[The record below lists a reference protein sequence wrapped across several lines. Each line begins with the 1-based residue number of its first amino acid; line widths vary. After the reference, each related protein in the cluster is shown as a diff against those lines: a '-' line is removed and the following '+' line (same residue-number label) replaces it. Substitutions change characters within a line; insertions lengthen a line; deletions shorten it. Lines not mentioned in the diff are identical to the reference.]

1 MLDRHPPIVVVLN
14 QISVPTARQLMTT
27 LPGAQLYGLTGRTT
41 DVDVSFTDFGDTVR
55 QLYCQGVP
63 IIGLCATGIL
73 IRTLAPILT
82 DSKTEPPV
90 VAVAADGS
98 AVVPLL
104 GGITGVND
112 LAEQIAA
119 VLAIKPAITTT
130 GKLQFNTVLPAPPQ
144 GYRLANP
151 EHVKTFIADLIAGI
165 SVSLDGDA
173 PWLTASD
180 IPFCADGERQIIVTT
195 QAISG
200 SPAQLVYHPT
210 SLVLAIEK
218 PSQFTILEWIEI
230 IHHRLSA
237 ANLALAAVA
246 CIVLPKTPAGAAIA
260 SISTSLNLPI
270 RWVESPEWNQNL
282 TLIPLQ
288 TPNSQLL
295 APISPRPPVPQSPP
309 PLLSVLKRCFTW
321 GNPKNALFAP
331 NSPLPAPR
339 SLDILSATEPIDPNS
354 IGQPQGKLTI
364 VGTGPG
370 SAEWMS
376 PQVRQTIL
384 AATDLVGYH
393 TYLDLVKDL
402 SVGKQCHGSD
412 NRVELDRSRLA
423 LDLAASGKNVVV
435 VSSGDPGIYAM
446 AAAVLE
452 VLDKEAKPEWQ
463 TIDLKIA
470 PGISAMQAAA
480 AAVGAPLG
488 HDFCAISLSDI
499 LKPWEVVAA
508 RIAAAAEADFAIA
521 FYNPISSHRSWQL
534 AAAKEIL
541 MKSRSSTTPVI
552 LARNLGRSGQEV
564 KVVTLGEFAPE
575 SADMRTVILIG
586 SSQTRLIPRADGGSW
601 VYTPRSYQ

>member
-1 MLDRHPPIVVVLN
+1 MLDSPAQRLCQRSSPIVVVLN
-14 QISVPTARQLMTT
+14 QISVPTARQLMTA
-27 LPGAQLYGLTGRTT
+27 LPGAQLYGLAERTT
-41 DVDVSFTDFGDTVR
+41 DVDVSFTNFGDTVR
-55 QLYCQGVP
+55 QLYREGKP
-63 IIGLCATGIL
+63 LIGLCAAGIL
-73 IRTLAPILT
+73 IRTLAPVLSDT
-82 DSKTEPPV
+82 KTEPPV

-104 GGITGVND
+104 GGMTGVND

-119 VLAIKPAITTT
+119 VLDVQPAITTT
-130 GKLQFNTVLPAPPQ
+130 GKLQFNTVLPDPPA

-151 EHVKTFIADLIAGI
+151 QHVKAFIADLIAGV

-173 PWLTASD
+173 PWLLASE
-180 IPFCADGERQIIVTT
+180 IPFCADGERRITVTT
-195 QAISG
+195 QALLG
-200 SPAQLVYHPT
+200 SPEQLVYHPT
-210 SLVLAIEK
+210 SLVLAVAE
-218 PSQFTILEWIEI
+218 PSQFTVTRWIDI
-230 IHHRLSA
+230 IYDRLTT
-237 ANLALAAVA
+237 ANLAPAAIA
-246 CIVLPKTPAGAAIA
+246 CITLPNTTAGAAIA
-260 SISTSLNLPI
+260 EIGTSLKLPI
-270 RWVESPEWNQNL
+270 RFVDRSPPYADLTVISSDSNL
-282 TLIPLQ
+282 T
-288 TPNSQLL
+288 
-295 APISPRPPVPQSPP
+295 
-309 PLLSVLKRCFTW
+309 
-321 GNPKNALFAP
+321 
-331 NSPLPAPR
+331 
-339 SLDILSATEPIDPNS
+339 ILSATQPIELES
-354 IGQPQGKLTI
+354 IGRARGKLTV

-370 SAEWMS
+370 SKQWMS
-376 PQVRQTIL
+376 PEVRETIR

-402 SVGKQCHGSD
+402 AVGKQCHGSD

-435 VSSGDPGIYAM
+435 VSSGDPGIFAM
-446 AAAVLE
+446 ASAVLE

-463 TIDLKIA
+463 TIDLQIA

-508 RIAAAAEADFAIA
+508 RIAAVAQADLAIA
-521 FYNPISSHRSWQL
+521 FYNPVSSHRSWQL

-541 MKSRSSTTPVI
+541 IKYRSTATPVI

-564 KVVTLGEFAPE
+564 RVITLAELAPE

-586 SSQTRLIPRADGGSW
+586 SSQTKLIPRADGGNW

>member
-1 MLDRHPPIVVVLN
+1 MLDRLTPIVVVLN
-14 QISVPTARQLMTT
+14 QISVTTARQLMIA
-27 LPGAQLYGLTGRTT
+27 LPGAQLYGLAGRTT
-41 DVDVSFTDFGDTVR
+41 DVDVSFANFGDTVR
-55 QLYCQGVP
+55 QLYRQGVP

-112 LAEQIAA
+112 LAEKIAA
-119 VLAIKPAITTT
+119 VLNILPAITTT
-130 GKLQFNTVLPAPPQ
+130 GKLRFNTVLPAPPT

-151 EHVKTFIADLIAGI
+151 EHVKTFIADLIAGV

-180 IPFCADGERQIIVTT
+180 IPFGADGERVITITT

-200 SPAQLVYHPT
+200 SPERLVYHPT
-210 SLVLAIEK
+210 SLVLAVNE
-218 PSQFTILEWIEI
+218 PAQFTMTEWIEV
-230 IHHRLSA
+230 IHDRLA
-237 ANLALAAVA
+237 TANLALAAVA
-246 CIVLPKTPAGAAIA
+246 GIVLPKTPVGAAIA
-260 SISTSLNLPI
+260 GIGTSLNLPI
-270 RWVESPEWNQNL
+270 RLVESAGWNQYL
-282 TLIPLQ
+282 TAIPQ
-288 TPNSQLL
+288 T
-295 APISPRPPVPQSPP
+295 SPP
-309 PLLSVLKRCFTW
+309 FLTIFT
-321 GNPKNALFAP
+321 
-331 NSPLPAPR
+331 
-339 SLDILSATEPIDPNS
+339 ATEPIDPTS
-354 IGQPQGKLTI
+354 IGQARGKLTVI
-364 VGTGPG
+364 GTGPG
-370 SAEWMS
+370 SPEWMS

-402 SVGKQCHGSD
+402 SAGKECHGSD

-452 VLDKEAKPEWQ
+452 VLDNEAKSEWQ
-463 TIDLKIA
+463 TIDLQIA

-521 FYNPISSHRSWQL
+521 FYNPISSQRSWQL
-534 AAAKEIL
+534 AAAKKIL
-541 MKSRSSTTPVI
+541 LQSRSSTTPVI
-552 LARNLGRSGQEV
+552 LARNLGRSGQQV
-564 KVVTLGEFAPE
+564 KVITLGELAPE

-586 SSQTRLIPRADGGSW
+586 SSQTKLIPRPGGGSW
-601 VYTPRSYQ
+601 VYTPRSY

>member
-1 MLDRHPPIVVVLN
+1 VLDRPPIVVVLN
-14 QISVPTARQLMTT
+14 QISVPTARQLMTM
-27 LPGAQLYGLTGRTT
+27 LPGSQLYGLTGRTT

-55 QLYCQGVP
+55 QLYRQGVP

-112 LAEQIAA
+112 LAEQIAG

-130 GKLQFNTVLPAPPQ
+130 GKLQFNTVLPDPPQ
-144 GYRLANP
+144 GYRLAYP
-151 EHVKTFIADLIAGI
+151 ERVKTFIADLIAGA
-165 SVSLDGDA
+165 SVSLNGDA
-173 PWLTASD
+173 PWLMASD
-180 IPFCADGERQIIVTT
+180 IPFCANGERQIIVTT

-200 SPAQLVYHPT
+200 NSAQLVYHPT
-210 SLVLAIEK
+210 SLVLAIDE
-218 PSQFTILEWIEI
+218 PAQFTIAEWIEVI
-230 IHHRLSA
+230 RDRFST

-260 SISTSLNLPI
+260 ALSTSLSLPI
-270 RWVESPEWNQNL
+270 RWVESARWNSNWNSKSIVIDRDENL
-282 TLIPLQ
+282 TI
-288 TPNSQLL
+288 
-295 APISPRPPVPQSPP
+295 
-309 PLLSVLKRCFTW
+309 F
-321 GNPKNALFAP
+321 
-331 NSPLPAPR
+331 
-339 SLDILSATEPIDPNS
+339 SAERPIDPAE

-370 SAEWMS
+370 SPEWMS
-376 PQVRQTIL
+376 PQVRETIL

-402 SVGKQCHGSD
+402 SAGKQCHGSD

-452 VLDKEAKPEWQ
+452 VLDTEAKPEWQ
-463 TIDLKIA
+463 TIDLQIA

-508 RIAAAAEADFAIA
+508 RIAAAATADFAIA

-541 MKSRSSTTPVI
+541 LQSRSSATPVI

-564 KVVTLGEFAPE
+564 KVITLGEFVPA